1 MIIEDMIRSGESET
15 LEFKS
20 RPNEDPRK
28 YLKTMVAFSNTRGG
42 VIIFGVN
49 DDGDVIGL
57 EGDANKVRDQI
68 IDTVITN
75 ISPIITPGIYNYTI
89 DGKDLVI
96 VEINPLLNS
105 LAYLRAEGP
114 EKGMYV
120 RIGAST
126 RAVAPEEIKSL
137 RLERSDS
144 SPDSLLCPD
153 PIQHDD
159 DRIGWLCTKLSRRKG
174 DDVTLEDL
182 IGLGLL
188 VPEGSFYKPTTA
200 FRLLTDNPYQHAF
213 LQCARFI
220 GPGETEFA
228 DRTEFNGS
236 ILVQVERGL
245 EYVLSM
251 IEKPSV
257 IDGLYREDDFE
268 IPVKAIREI
277 IMNAVMHRSY
287 WAEYSPVFIAVFDD
301 RVEITS
307 PGGLPN
313 GQTYERMM
321 DGFSLPRNRIIA
333 RVFKECKLSEGW
345 GRGLRRVFELCRQH
359 DLKTPIISVLGQSVR
374 VTLYR
379 RSRVTRTL
387 TSSNSNESLVL
398 KNFGSSPT
406 MTIAELCEN
415 TGLTKHDAEMSIK
428 SLKEKGILKR
438 EGARKRGVW
447 IIDTNYFEEVGD
459 E

>member
-1 MIIEDMIRSGESET
+1 MMIEDMIRSGESET
-15 LEFKS
+15 LEFKG
-20 RPNEDPRK
+20 RPNDDLKK

-42 VIIFGVN
+42 IIIFGVG
-49 DDGDVIGL
+49 DDGKVIGL
-57 EGDANKVRDQI
+57 EGDANKIRDQI

-75 ISPIITPGIYNYTI
+75 ISPLITPGIYNYSI

-96 VEINPLLNS
+96 VEINPLVNS
-105 LAYLRAEGP
+105 LAYLRADGP
-114 EKGMYV
+114 EKGTYV

-126 RAVAPEEIKSL
+126 RAVGPDEIMLL
-137 RLERSDS
+137 RSERSDI
-144 SPDSLLCPD
+144 SPDSQICSETAP
-153 PIQHDD
+153 HDD
-159 DRIGWLCTKLSRRKG
+159 DRIGWLCSKLSRRKG
-174 DDVTLEDL
+174 DEVTVEDL

-188 VPEGSFYKPTTA
+188 VPEGDGYRATMA
-200 FRLLTDNPYQHAF
+200 FRLLTDNPYQSAI

-228 DRTEFNGS
+228 DRTEFGGS
-236 ILVQVERGL
+236 ILVQAERGL
-245 EYVLSM
+245 EYILSM

-257 IDGLYREDDFE
+257 ISGAYRKDDFE

-277 IMNAVMHRSY
+277 VMNAVMHRSY
-287 WAEYSPVFIAVFDD
+287 RIENSPVFIAVFDD

-345 GRGLRRVFELCRQH
+345 GRGLRRVFELCRGH
-359 DLKTPIISVLGQSVR
+359 GLKEPVISVLGQSIR
-374 VTLYR
+374 VTLFR
-379 RSRVTRTL
+379 RSYPLRSATAG
-387 TSSNSNESLVL
+387 SNEDIVL
-398 KNFGSSPT
+398 RYFGGCPT
-406 MTIAELCEN
+406 MTIAELCESA
-415 TGLTKHDAEMSIK
+415 GLSKHDAEVSIR
-428 SLKEKGILKR
+428 SLKERGMLRR
-438 EGARKRGVW
+438 EGARKRGQW
-447 IIDTNYFEEVGD
+447 IIETGEFEE